1 MQEGTPRAGADGCAE
16 DITIAVADN
25 DAITLRAL
33 TALLERVD
41 GFRVLWTAQS
51 AREVI
56 VNCLTDERWPE
67 VLLLDA
73 ELGDDRGTR
82 VCRRLRETDG
92 DAGILIITAYPLEAY
107 RRESALAGAQG
118 LVGKADYAWLSK
130 AIRLVHDGHTF
141 AIPLMSPTAGDLH
154 GWDGGRGRGEA
165 GGRGT
170 RSEVRRPGSDDGIS
184 REWPVP
190 YDDVSREWPTFET
203 AAAAHHRIL
212 ANMGSVSGRNAK
224 AAKGTDAL
232 SRQESQVLELASLGF
247 TQSEIAARL
256 GISAASV
263 RTHSSRARTK
273 LDARTLVQAV
283 VKWLSASR

>member
-56 VNCLTDERWPE
+56 INCLTDERWPE

-82 VCRRLRETDG
+82 VCRRLREIDG

-130 AIRLVHDGHTF
+130 AIRLVHDGRTF
-141 AIPLMSPTAGDLH
+141 AMPLASPS
-154 GWDGGRGRGEA
+154 A
-165 GGRGT
+165 GGGHGSGARNDG
-170 RSEVRRPGSDDGIS
+170 RRRVPGDDASD
-184 REWPVP
+184 EWPA
-190 YDDVSREWPTFET
+190 FET
-203 AAAAHHRIL
+203 AAVAHRRIL
-212 ANMGSVSGRNAK
+212 AGVESVSGKTA
-224 AAKGTDAL
+224 AL

-283 VKWLSASR
+283 AKWLSASR

>member
-1 MQEGTPRAGADGCAE
+1 MQEGTPHAEPDGRAE

-25 DAITLRAL
+25 DAITLQAL
-33 TALLERVD
+33 AALLEHVG

-73 ELGDDRGTR
+73 ELSDDRGTR
-82 VCRRLRETDG
+82 VCRRLREADG
-92 DAGILIITAYPLEAY
+92 NTGILIITAYPLEAY

-141 AIPLMSPTAGDLH
+141 AIPLMSPTIGGGARN
-154 GWDGGRGRGEA
+154 GGRRHA
-165 GGRGT
+165 
-170 RSEVRRPGSDDGIS
+170 PGDDAAA
-184 REWPVP
+184 EWPP
-190 YDDVSREWPTFET
+190 FET
-203 AAAAHHRIL
+203 AAAAHRRIL
-212 ANMGSVSGRNAK
+212 TTMGSDSGRNAK
-224 AAKGTDAL
+224 AAKGTAAL

-256 GISAASV
+256 GISPASV

-283 VKWLSASR
+283 AKWLSASR